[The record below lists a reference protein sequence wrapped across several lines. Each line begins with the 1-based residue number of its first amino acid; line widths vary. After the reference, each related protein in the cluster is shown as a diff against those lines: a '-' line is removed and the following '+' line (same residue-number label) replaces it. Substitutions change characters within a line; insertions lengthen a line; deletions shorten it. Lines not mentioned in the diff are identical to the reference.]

1 MTQNAYIKK
10 ASEEDD
16 KRKEQIMD
24 KEALREYYQNC
35 PIPKP
40 PKKKKKRKKQNG
52 WKDKP
57 NRCCY
62 YTGQPY
68 AERHELF
75 YGNPNRQISIDHG
88 FQVDLCPPIHQLFH
102 GQVDKAKLQALQIP
116 GMFPDPLAWA
126 EDELDRLRKECQHNW
141 EVSQEIELGRTSEE
155 ARADWVDL
163 IGRSY
168 ILDD

>member
-1 MTQNAYIKK
+1 
-10 ASEEDD
+10 
-16 KRKEQIMD
+16 MD
-24 KEALREYYQNC
+24 KQALREYYQRC
-35 PIPKP
+35 PCPKP
-40 PKKKKKRKKQNG
+40 APKKKKRRKQNG

-57 NRCCY
+57 RRYCV

-75 YGNPNRQISIDHG
+75 YGNPDRQKSIDHG

-126 EDELDRLRKECQHNW
+126 EEELDNLRQECQRNW
-141 EVSQEIELGRTSEE
+141 EVTQEMEMGWTSEE
-155 ARADWVDL
+155 ARREWIKL
-163 IGRSY
+163 MGRSY
-168 ILDD
+168 ILE